1 MTQAGPPT
9 GPPEIG
15 AGESPMA
22 AFDWLLMCT
31 AAGIWGSSFLFMEVA
46 LDAEHPGL
54 ECVRVPP
61 RGHGCLSP

>member
-1 MTQAGPPT
+1 MTEAGPPT

-31 AAGIWGSSFLFMEVA
+31 AAGSW
-46 LDAEHPGL
+46 
-54 ECVRVPP
+54 
-61 RGHGCLSP
+61 